1 VSGSKMTTSWV
12 TNVDRRTMAA
22 FLREG
27 LPTEIRNQ
35 NRQVALNFLRA
46 LSTKDIVGQHETL
59 ILAWGRVA
67 V

>member
-1 VSGSKMTTSWV
+1 
-12 TNVDRRTMAA
+12 MAA

-27 LPTEIRNQ
+27 LPTEIRNH

>member
-1 VSGSKMTTSWV
+1 MILIV
-12 TNVDRRTMAA
+12 TDIDRRTLAA

-27 LPTEIRNQ
+27 LPTEIRNN